1 MSNNKIT
8 DETAVES
15 YKIERICHILRYD
28 IIMFLL
34 QYLNDHKIGEL
45 YLRCVYDQIDI
56 SKVSRFNIS
65 IEPWANGYMLSI
77 DYCMQFYS
85 YDEIDKLR
93 DRLIELERNN
103 DGN

>member
-15 YKIERICHILRYD
+15 YKIERISHIVRYD

-34 QYLNDHKIGEL
+34 QYPNDHKIGEL

-56 SKVSRFNIS
+56 SKVSRFNFS
-65 IEPWANGYMLSI
+65 IEPWANGYMLNI
-77 DYCMQFYS
+77 DYYMQFYS